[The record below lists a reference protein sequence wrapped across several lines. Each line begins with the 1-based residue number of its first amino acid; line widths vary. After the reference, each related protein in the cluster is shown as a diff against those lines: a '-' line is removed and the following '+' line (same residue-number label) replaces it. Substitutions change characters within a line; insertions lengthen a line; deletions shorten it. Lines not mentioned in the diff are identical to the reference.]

1 MQHLG
6 DGAQREDH
14 PVPLVPYPTGPAC
27 TSSPRDEKSP
37 EAAPGQ
43 LRGSRACQSHAPSS
57 SERCRRRVNRRRT
70 PQATFSP
77 VHTQSS
83 ASGER
88 KTTPPCNLGHP
99 GNLPPRSDPLPEGSS
114 CFWPWAAPGWERSER
129 CCARG
134 REVMQRAAPPALTPQ
149 KDPASKNSISP
160 PRDQITGSS
169 PLGTAAPSA
178 EGHSPLC
185 SCCPSRALL

>member
-1 MQHLG
+1 MQHLR

-27 TSSPRDEKSP
+27 TSPSDEKAP
-37 EAAPGQ
+37 EAASGQ

-57 SERCRRRVNRRRT
+57 SERCRSRVNRRRT
-70 PQATFSP
+70 PQATFGS
-77 VHTQSS
+77 VHTQSF

-99 GNLPPRSDPLPEGSS
+99 GNLPPRSSARRQQLLLAAGSPGTGAQRAVLRAREESDATRGSS
-114 CFWPWAAPGWERSER
+114 SAHATERPRFQELHQPSPGPNYWNQPSWHR
-129 CCARG
+129 C
-134 REVMQRAAPPALTPQ
+134 
-149 KDPASKNSISP
+149 
-160 PRDQITGSS
+160 
-169 PLGTAAPSA
+169 PSA
-178 EGHSPLC
+178 EGHSQLC

>member
-14 PVPLVPYPTGPAC
+14 PIPLVPYPTGPAC
-27 TSSPRDEKSP
+27 TSPRDKKSP

-134 REVMQRAAPPALTPQ
+134 RKSDATCSSSSAHATERPRFQELHQPSPGPNYWKQPSWHHCPQRRGAQPAL
-149 KDPASKNSISP
+149 
-160 PRDQITGSS
+160 
-169 PLGTAAPSA
+169 
-178 EGHSPLC
+178 
-185 SCCPSRALL
+185 